1 MIPRSAYFEKPT
13 AIGENDMSEQTTYVI
28 IGAGLA
34 GGRAAEAI
42 RERDASGRI
51 VLVGS
56 EPFLPYH
63 RPHLSK
69 KYLMGKRP
77 LEKVFFKP
85 REFYDERKIEML
97 TGRTAVALAPQAHQ
111 VTLDDGTSLHYDRLL
126 LATGAAPRQLDIA
139 GGDLEGVHYLRTI
152 PDSDALRAAMANSK
166 KVAIVGGGFIGAEVA
181 SAFAQH
187 NVETTMLLREDLLLR
202 RAVGDV
208 VARFLTDYFKQKG
221 VDIRTDVNVDA
232 FIGNSGQGR
241 LEGVRLASGEVIP
254 ADTAAVGVGVAPRIA
269 LAQEAGLKVENN
281 GVAVNEYLQSSDPD
295 TYAAGDIAAFWSP
308 LYHRRM
314 RIEHWDVARQQ
325 GRTAGL
331 NMAGANQP
339 WDDLPYFYSDLFDL
353 DIQAYGDLF
362 EWDEALQ
369 RGPADPAGH
378 PALTVFYLQKNQ
390 LRGALV
396 INPAEGQL
404 DAVQALLKPVPTLS
418 EADRKRL
425 SDPAQP
431 LG

>member
-1 MIPRSAYFEKPT
+1 
-13 AIGENDMSEQTTYVI
+13 MSETTTYLI

-42 RERDASGRI
+42 RERDAQGRI

-85 REFYDERKIEML
+85 RGFYDERQIETL
-97 TGRTAVALAPQAHQ
+97 TGRTAVKLDPAAHRA
-111 VTLDDGTSLHYDRLL
+111 TFDDGRTLQYDRLL
-126 LATGAAPRQLDIA
+126 LATGAEPRRLNIT
-139 GGDLEGVHYLRTI
+139 GNDLPGIHYLRTL
-152 PDSDALRAAMANSK
+152 PDSDELREAMTSSNSAA
-166 KVAIVGGGFIGAEVA
+166 IIGGGFIGAEVA
-181 SAFAQH
+181 SAFAQSDV
-187 NVETTMLLREDLLLR
+187 NTTMLLREDLLLR
-202 RAVGDV
+202 RAVGELV
-208 VARFLTDYFKQKG
+208 GRFLTNYFTNRG
-221 VDIRTDVNVDA
+221 VAVRTEVNVDA
-232 FIGNSGQGR
+232 FVGAER
-241 LEGVRLASGEVIP
+241 LEGVRLASGEVVR
-254 ADTAAVGVGVAPRIA
+254 ADTAAVGVGVTPRVA
-269 LAQEAGLKVENN
+269 LAQEAGLSIENN
-281 GVAVNEYLQSSDPD
+281 GVAVNEYLQSDD
-295 TYAAGDIAAFWSP
+295 RDIYAAGDIAAFWSP
-308 LYHRRM
+308 LYRRRM

-331 NMAGANQP
+331 NMAGTQEP

-362 EWDEALQ
+362 EWDEVLQ
-369 RGPADPAGH
+369 RGPTDPSAH
-378 PALTVFYLQKNQ
+378 PALTVFYLQRDQ

-404 DAVQALLKPVPTLS
+404 DAVQALLKTVPTLS
-418 EADRKRL
+418 DADRARL
-425 SDPAQP
+425 TDVAVP
-431 LG
+431 LQ